1 LFILPTLKVKNTIM
15 KKIIF
20 ASLFLM
26 ILSVPTFAQNY
37 KVIKGVSINKPM
49 LDNKPVHWGF
59 TFGLNKTDFTIYKNE
74 SLFNNDSIDI
84 YGIESK
90 SLPGFFLGPV
100 FNVRLGKYFDLR
112 FLIDISFTQRNFDY
126 YTRTGLDTNAVF
138 NITQIKVPSSFVEF
152 PILLKYK
159 GQRLNNVRPYFV
171 LGTSVKYDL
180 ASLRKVNP
188 DEPHLN
194 IAPFDVYLEL
204 GPGFDFYMPYFK
216 FSIELKYSNGFFN
229 LHEPN
234 NSIYSAPID
243 ALKSHAFM
251 VSFHFEG

>member
-1 LFILPTLKVKNTIM
+1 M

-20 ASLFLM
+20 ASLFLI

-37 KVIKGVSINKPM
+37 KVIKSVSINKPM
-49 LDNKPVHWGF
+49 MDNKPIHWGF
-59 TFGLNKTDFTIYKNE
+59 TFGFNKTDFTIFKNE
-74 SLFNNDSIDI
+74 SIFDHDSIDI
-84 YGIESK
+84 LGIESS

-126 YTRTGLDTNAVF
+126 NISTGLDTNAVYS
-138 NITQIKVPSSFVEF
+138 TTRIKVPSSFVEF
-152 PILLKYK
+152 PVLLKYK

-171 LGTSVKYDL
+171 LGTSAKYDL

-188 DEPHLN
+188 DEPHLK
-194 IAPFDVYLEL
+194 IAPFDMYLEL

-229 LHEPN
+229 LNESD
-234 NSIYSAPID
+234 NSFYSKPID
-243 ALKSHAFM
+243 ALKSHSFM
-251 VSFHFEG
+251 LSFHFEG